1 MGFKRQADR
10 PEPVVADPRDQLVL
24 DEARRGIDQQ
34 REDLQGL
41 RNRAGATVGYAT
53 VVASV
58 LAGLSLR
65 NNANPTN
72 WTWAGL
78 AAFGLAATLSAFVLA
93 PRTLTLVLNVEQMD
107 NRIDEGD
114 ALGTMMR
121 DTSLALHRD
130 HEGNQ
135 RVLKRLHRA
144 YLLSLIAVLAEVGLL
159 LTDLARR

>member
-1 MGFKRQADR
+1 MRRERSAD
-10 PEPVVADPRDQLVL
+10 VAPCVAPDARDQLVL

-34 REDLQGL
+34 KEDLQGL

-65 NNANPTN
+65 NGGEPTG

-78 AAFGLAATLSAFVLA
+78 VALGIAAVFSVFVLA
-93 PRTLTLVLNVEQMD
+93 PHTFTLVLNVEEMD
-107 NRIDEGD
+107 NRIDAGD
-114 ALGTMMR
+114 AIGQMLR

-130 HEGNQ
+130 HETNQ
-135 RVLKRLHRA
+135 RVLTLLHRA
-144 YLLSLIAVLAEVGLL
+144 YVFSLMAVLAEVGLL